1 MPGENELGLAQLLQN
16 FAPGNNTCSNNE
28 RLRDG
33 GVFNGFF
40 FGFSAVVDQVNTRRI
55 REPLQMLTHPVYFEP
70 GAQKALLLGAL
81 TGAYECTHRSP
92 LCLCVISVCGAL

>member
-40 FGFSAVVDQVNTRRI
+40 FGFSAVVDQVNTRRCRCSRTPSI
-55 REPLQMLTHPVYFEP
+55 SSQGLKKLFFWEP
-70 GAQKALLLGAL
+70 
-81 TGAYECTHRSP
+81 
-92 LCLCVISVCGAL
+92 